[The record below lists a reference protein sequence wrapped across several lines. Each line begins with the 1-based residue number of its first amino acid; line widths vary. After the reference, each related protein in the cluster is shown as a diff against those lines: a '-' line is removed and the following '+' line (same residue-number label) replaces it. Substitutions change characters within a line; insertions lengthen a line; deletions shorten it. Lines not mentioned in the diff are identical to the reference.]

1 MGSLNSGNDGDGG
14 GSENVYYKGDCK
26 TVRIFVYS
34 STREQS
40 NKRPGTRLKTE
51 SETGEGLARE
61 RHPLLISLLF
71 LRGKN
76 RLFYSLH
83 TK

>member
-1 MGSLNSGNDGDGG
+1 MGSFNSGNDGGG
-14 GSENVYYKGDCK
+14 GGTKNVSYKVDCK

-34 STREQS
+34 STRERS
-40 NKRPGTRLKTE
+40 NKGPGTRLKTE

-61 RHPLLISLLF
+61 RHPLPISLLF

>member
-1 MGSLNSGNDGDGG
+1 MGSLNSGNDGDGC
-14 GSENVYYKGDCK
+14 GSKNVSYKVDCK

-40 NKRPGTRLKTE
+40 NKNPGTRLKTE
-51 SETGEGLARE
+51 RETGEGLARTAPFADFFIVFE
-61 RHPLLISLLF
+61 E
-71 LRGKN
+71 KN
-76 RLFYSLH
+76 RLFCSLH